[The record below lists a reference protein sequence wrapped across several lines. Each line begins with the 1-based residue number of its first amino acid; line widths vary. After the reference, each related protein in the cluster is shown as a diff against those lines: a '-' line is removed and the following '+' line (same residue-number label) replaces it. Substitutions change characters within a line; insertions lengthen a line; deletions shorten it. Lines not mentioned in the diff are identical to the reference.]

1 MDKGG
6 PGWNLVTRVDLG
18 GPWQTWV
25 RHTIGHLP
33 TILVQCTMNIH
44 WDLASQTE
52 QQCWCRY
59 TSAGTMVQIYL
70 QSCCVGEA
78 RTELVAAQSVKTGP
92 GRSLALLYIVRC
104 TFPHRVLSTDCSRVF
119 LMRDVKLSGSG
130 SGNVIWFDSDATLDN
145 HGLYPCRLC

>member
-1 MDKGG
+1 MDLGG
-6 PGWNLVTRVDLG
+6 IWYSRVDQG

-25 RHTIGHLP
+25 RHTSNGHLP
-33 TILVQCTMNIH
+33 HNTCTLGLSVPNRAAVV
-44 WDLASQTE
+44 L
-52 QQCWCRY
+52 
-59 TSAGTMVQIYL
+59 VQIYL